1 MNTDVPGFL
10 ASLDDAS
17 VGSLSGASVLV
28 LGAGGAARAIIFA
41 LLSRG
46 ADRVV
51 IANRTR
57 ATADG
62 LAGFFGPKVVA
73 VDWKEVSV
81 ELPACDLLVNST
93 KLGMVG
99 QDRLVVG
106 LDELKPGATVVDIVY
121 RPLET
126 ELLRDARLRGHRVVD
141 GLGMLLHQ
149 AAPAFQAW
157 FGTRPQVT
165 AELRAH
171 LLGILESGS

>member
-1 MNTDVPGFL
+1 
-10 ASLDDAS
+10 
-17 VGSLSGASVLV
+17 VLV

-41 LLSRG
+41 LLSQG

-62 LAGFFGPKVVA
+62 LAGFFGPKVLA
-73 VDWKEVSV
+73 VDWKDAPAS
-81 ELPACDLLVNST
+81 LPACDLLVNTT

-99 QDRLVVG
+99 QDRLVIG
-106 LDELKPGATVVDIVY
+106 LDPLKPGATVVDIVY

-126 ELLRDARLRGHRVVD
+126 DLLRDARLRGHRVVD

-149 AAPAFQAW
+149 AAPAFHAW
-157 FGTRPQVT
+157 FGTKPQVT

-171 LLGILESGS
+171 LLGILESGT